1 MRIRMSKKFKLLKY
15 KFLMV
20 AIGLMF
26 ATSGCSASSTEEA
39 APSPSASSTASESN
53 VIDCRTVR
61 NLYEKIVL
69 EEPKSFTAAWEL
81 NILTHSKI
89 VASSPDCFSP
99 AQLEQANAVIASHKK
114 NFRG

>member
-1 MRIRMSKKFKLLKY
+1 MSKKFKLLKY
-15 KFLMV
+15 KFLIV

-26 ATSGCSASSTEEA
+26 AITGCSASSTEEA
-39 APSPSASSTASESN
+39 APSPSASSEASESESN

-81 NILTHSKI
+81 NILTYSKI
-89 VASSPDCFSP
+89 VATSPDCFSP
-99 AQLEQANAVIASHKK
+99 AQLEQANAVIASHRK